1 MNSELFEKY
10 SFSSILIIAL
20 SIFLSYFAEC
30 ACKRFKGKVL
40 DERTLILLKKAT
52 AHTKSACH
60 RKLFTTGWQLV
71 CNNAVKT
78 RHIQSQAFN
87 KIEARSH
94 TTNTE
99 PTSKS
104 AYHGFFSF
112 GTAHRRAVGLTT
124 FIAVCWFL
132 LCQAAGPKS
141 VRRRCFFPPT
151 AACPRGVRNRPI
163 NSLSGCVFAQ
173 QRWRAPLRPKDVH
186 FRVST
191 APLYV
196 YLRE

>member
-1 MNSELFEKY
+1 MPAKDS
-10 SFSSILIIAL
+10 
-20 SIFLSYFAEC
+20 
-30 ACKRFKGKVL
+30 KGKFWTSARSFCWKRPPHTQKVRAIANFSRL
-40 DERTLILLKKAT
+40 VGSLCVITPSKRSTFKARRLKKSRFA
-52 AHTKSACH
+52 
-60 RKLFTTGWQLV
+60 
-71 CNNAVKT
+71 
-78 RHIQSQAFN
+78 
-87 KIEARSH
+87 H

-112 GTAHRRAVGLTT
+112 GTAHRRAVRLTT

-151 AACPRGVRNRPI
+151 AACPRNRPI

-173 QRWRAPLRPKDVH
+173 RAPLRPKDVH